1 MKKRVCLFFLLAAIS
16 CSRIFAEG
24 NGDGAASPR
33 TLSEIDE
40 IIKSTEYDNALTA
53 LHAYLAAH
61 PEHFDRVQT
70 RVKKIFR
77 ARNLYTQLADQFF
90 DTLYND
96 PDNNEK
102 LGNLTDRL
110 LALEKDPKTPILQLI
125 KEHNDIAAIARY
137 SSIQNK
143 TAQLTVKG
151 DYAAAAK
158 TANEGFFL
166 YRDAFNEMFAGT
178 ERQAGLESS
187 LSEINTLIAQYEGL
201 QRSLEAAKNA
211 YIAALR
217 AGNIAGIESAFQNV
231 QTEFS
236 KFADLRNQVCET
248 GRLFDKQYGDLGRKT
263 DVHGIMFYYY
273 ARGCIFGW
281 REEPNLGVLGAMD
294 GQWNAYMG
302 EMKTRSAETAS
313 AKSASLEKSGS
324 LAKFDKKAAAT
335 KTAVFTDLRALSA
348 VAQNVNA
355 LDSLLIS
362 EKDGEKLKPEENY
375 RLSFQYLSDGS
386 ESSLALVSHAS
397 EISDNLRAASAFSY
411 PAAAVTTEREGADN
425 SAPLFAAY
433 DKLNDVRS
441 DAAKNDFSQ
450 SDTAKE
456 YTRKFAAQ
464 KNSRAARRQA
474 ANAASQEP
482 EDGSH
487 EESAPDA
494 GRSNTNSIIEWK
506 SFDKS
511 MQRLSGDFISYAD
524 SSAASILSRAADFYS
539 SCGLEY
545 ITEAGAQKDRTEE
558 LINGVRDDSGQKSDD
573 SLAIVKRYPKEGLES
588 LSALDAY
595 IASAEKVLSS
605 ALKRLDTP
613 FTAQYKTAY
622 TSVQKSAELLARL
635 KISTVSM
642 RDSARTMATLA
653 ENAKNDAAEKFAA
666 AKRALSQKN
675 FKRARE
681 NLARAAAKYLEALSY
696 NEDDALRSSSDRDL
710 RELGEEINRQ
720 ENVLVVKD
728 VRELKNQARAQFDR
742 DNFEGA
748 ERLLRRAA
756 ERWAVTNVE
765 PDAEIVNIMALV
777 ETALSMKGGRAVLPG
792 DQLYT
797 EVSQILSIA
806 NQYYDQGV
814 RLLNQG
820 RKSEGV
826 QRLNDGLQKLKE
838 LRDVVPLNQEAN
850 LLNLKIQKIMNP
862 EEFRQNFGK
871 RIATA
876 RANIKDPKKR
886 KEAYSEL
893 DDLYKTDPDYPG
905 FKQLMYDVKVE
916 LGIIRKPPDT
926 SGIKKSAEL
935 TEQARRMFS
944 SAGRDDKAL
953 MRSAMALADQAIA
966 LNAANGDAII
976 LKDEISRR
984 LDGNATVVISA
995 HDLELYNRA
1004 VQYLRAD
1011 DVIGAKNLVA
1021 ELLKNPKNRYSSQIL
1036 ELEKR
1041 IKLQK

>member
-1 MKKRVCLFFLLAAIS
+1 MKKRIRLFFLLATLF
-16 CSRIFAEG
+16 CSWIFAEG
-24 NGDGAASPR
+24 DAAPK
-33 TLSEIDE
+33 TLSEIDA
-40 IIKSTEYDNALTA
+40 IIKRTEYDDALSALHVYLTA
-53 LHAYLAAH
+53 H
-61 PEHFDRVQT
+61 PDHFDRVQT
-70 RVKKIFR
+70 RIKKIFR
-77 ARNLYTQLADQFF
+77 ARNLYTQLAEQFF
-90 DTLYND
+90 YTLYND

-102 LGNLTDRL
+102 LGALTDRL

-151 DYAAAAK
+151 NYAAAAK

-166 YRDAFNEMFAGT
+166 YRDEFNEMFAGT
-178 ERQAGLESS
+178 ERQAGLEAS
-187 LSEINTLIAQYEGL
+187 LAEINTLIVQYEGL
-201 QRSLEAAKNA
+201 QKPLEAAKNA
-211 YIAALR
+211 YLAALK
-217 AGNIAGIESAFQNV
+217 AGNIAGIESAFQNA

-236 KFADLRNQVCET
+236 KFAEVRNKVCKT
-248 GRLFDKQYGDLGRKT
+248 GRLFDKQYADLGRKT

-294 GQWNAYMG
+294 GQWNTYLA

-324 LAKFDKKAAAT
+324 LAKFDKKAASA

-348 VAQNVNA
+348 VSQGVNA
-355 LDSLLIS
+355 FDSLLIS
-362 EKDGEKLKPEENY
+362 EKDGELLSPQENFK
-375 RLSFQYLSDGS
+375 LSFQYLAEGS
-386 ESSLALVSHAS
+386 EFSLSLISHAAQIA
-397 EISDNLRAASAFSY
+397 ENLRTASAFAF
-411 PAAAVTTEREGADN
+411 PETAVSTEREGTDN
-425 SAPLFAAY
+425 SAPLFEAY
-433 DKLNDVRS
+433 AKVNDVRAA
-441 DAAKNDFSQ
+441 AAKNGFSE

-456 YTRKFAAQ
+456 YVQKLAAQ
-464 KNSRAARRQA
+464 KNSRSVKKQSASHTETPETEGGDKEEAAAEQ
-474 ANAASQEP
+474 
-482 EDGSH
+482 
-487 EESAPDA
+487 
-494 GRSNTNSIIEWK
+494 GRKNTDSLVEWK

-511 MQRLSGDFISYAD
+511 VQKLSADFTSFAD
-524 SSAASILSRAADFYS
+524 SSAAAILSRAADFYS

-545 ITEAGAQKDRTEE
+545 VTEAGMQKDRTEE
-558 LINGVRDDSGQKSDD
+558 LINGVKDDTAKKTDD
-573 SLAIVKRYPKEGLES
+573 SLAIVKRYPKEGLAA

-595 IASAEKVLSS
+595 IDSAEK
-605 ALKRLDTP
+605 ALLQALTRLDTP
-613 FTAQYKTAY
+613 YTTQYKTAY
-622 TSVQKSAELLARL
+622 TSVQKSAELLADL
-635 KISTVSM
+635 KTSAVSM
-642 RDSARTMATLA
+642 RDSARTMAALA

-666 AKRALSQKN
+666 AQRALSQKN
-675 FKRARE
+675 FKKARE
-681 NLARAAAKYLEALSY
+681 NLSRAATKYLEALSY
-696 NEDDALRSSSDRDL
+696 NEDDALRSSSDSAL

-765 PDAEIVNIMALV
+765 EDLEIVNMMALV

-814 RLLNQG
+814 RLSAQG
-820 RKSEGV
+820 KKAEAV

-862 EEFRQNFGK
+862 EAFRQNFGK
-871 RIATA
+871 RIAAA

-905 FKQLMYDVKVE
+905 FKELMYDVKVE

-926 SGIKKSAEL
+926 SGLKKSAEL
-935 TEQARRMFS
+935 TEQARRIFA
-944 SAGRDDKAL
+944 SAGREDKAL
-953 MRSAMALADQAIA
+953 MRNAMALADQAIA

-1011 DVIGAKNLVA
+1011 DVIGAQNLVA